1 MSVEYQVQMV
11 YRQEDVAAL
20 VKVLE
25 FRRRPEKNL
34 RLARKIGYPG
44 GHCPSAPVGQQ
55 GNGPTV
61 LGPVPQQ
68 GDDLDLYFL
77 QGPF

>member
-1 MSVEYQVQMV
+1 MVCQGGVRLSLTDWGRGLTMKENRLGPMGRNIPAEVGGMSVEYQVQMV

-34 RLARKIGYPG
+34 RLARKI
-44 GHCPSAPVGQQ
+44 
-55 GNGPTV
+55 
-61 LGPVPQQ
+61 
-68 GDDLDLYFL
+68 DL
-77 QGPF
+77 